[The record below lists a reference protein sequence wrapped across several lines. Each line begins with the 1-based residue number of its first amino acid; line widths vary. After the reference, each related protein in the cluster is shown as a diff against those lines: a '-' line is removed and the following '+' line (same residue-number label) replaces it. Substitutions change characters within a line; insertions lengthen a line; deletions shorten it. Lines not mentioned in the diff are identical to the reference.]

1 MTVSTA
7 AILSAMLALPGHR
20 LDAAEL
26 PEARA
31 VRLRPHAEGIALA
44 ALTVEHAAA
53 LVAQGHHETRFA
65 SLVLEGRCS
74 EMPVGERCDNGLS
87 RGAFQVRSWCRA
99 TTPAG
104 EAACALSQFRYGWAR
119 CGSVAGGYVA
129 LAGVRGCEWS
139 GAAER
144 VRTFRRVV
152 AVLRAGGA
160 S

>member
-1 MTVSTA
+1 MDA
-7 AILSAMLALPGHR
+7 ALVLSAMLALPGHR

-26 PEARA
+26 PEVRA
-31 VRLRPHAEGIALA
+31 ARLRPHAEGIALA

-53 LVAQGHHETRFA
+53 LVAQAHHETRWA
-65 SLVLEGRCS
+65 AYVLDGRCH
-74 EMPVGERCDNGLS
+74 EGPVGERCDNGLS
-87 RGAFQVRSWCRA
+87 RGAFQVRAWCRA

-144 VRTFRRVV
+144 VRTFRRVA
-152 AVLRAGGA
+152 AVLRAGG
-160 S
+160 SK